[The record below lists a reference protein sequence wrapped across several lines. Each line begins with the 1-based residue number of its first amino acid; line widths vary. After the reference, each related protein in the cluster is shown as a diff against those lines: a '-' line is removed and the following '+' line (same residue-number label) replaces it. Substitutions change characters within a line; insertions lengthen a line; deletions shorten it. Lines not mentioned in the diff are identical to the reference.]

1 MDLTDCA
8 HQNVRK
14 QSITFYP
21 FKMKQLY
28 KKTFCSALLLLFWS
42 VAVRAQITVSG
53 KVTDEK
59 DGSLLPGVTV
69 VVKNSNLGTQTDEN
83 GKYSLANVPA
93 GATLVFSFVGKLVK
107 EIATDGMT
115 TINVTLLD
123 NVKELSEVVVIGYGS
138 QKRQELTGSIT
149 SISSKD
155 FQKGNIQSPEQLIVG
170 KVAGVSITSN
180 NGQPGGGSTIRIRGG
195 ASLNASNDPLIV
207 IDGVPLSGNTLNGA
221 PSSLSLINPND
232 IETMTVLKDASAT
245 AIYGSRA
252 SNGVILITTKKGKSG
267 KPTINFNTQLAVSK
281 IVKTVD
287 ALNAD
292 EFRTYVEANG
302 TDEQKALLGTAK
314 TDWQDEIYRTGI
326 STDNNLSISG
336 ALKNMPY
343 RVSLGYLLQNGILI
357 TDKLQRPSAS
367 INISPRLFNKHLKV
381 DLNVKAALTKS
392 HFANQNAIINAV
404 QFDPTQPVM
413 DESSPFGGY
422 YEWVTKDEAG
432 KATLNPNAP
441 RNPVSLIRLQDNN
454 GSVERSF
461 GNAQLDYMFHFLP
474 DLHANLNLGYD
485 ISKGHGTTFVP
496 EYAGQSF
503 TTKGQNNKYLQ
514 KVNNKVAEFYFNY
527 VKDIKS
533 IKSTVSATAGYG
545 YYNNSTKNFFY
556 PNFSANGEII
566 EGSQPKFDYDIPEN
580 TLISYYGRLIY
591 TLDDKYILAGSVRT
605 DGSSRFSP
613 ENRWGV
619 FPSVALT
626 WRINQESFLESATKL
641 SDLKLRLSYGIT
653 GNQDGIANYSY
664 LGIYSVSSNASQY
677 QFGNTFYNMTAP
689 AAYDKNIKWEQT
701 ATANAGLDYG
711 FFDNRLS
718 GSIDMYYKKTK
729 NLLNTVPIPIGSN
742 FSNQILT
749 NVGNIENKGVEFTI
763 SGTPVMT
770 GKFNWNVGFNFT
782 YNDNKITNLTAV
794 NDPEFAG
801 NQTGG
806 ITGGTGQSIQIHSV
820 NYNTFSYYV
829 FKQVYDEAG
838 RPLEGVY
845 EDLNGDGAINQ
856 KDQYRYKSPFPKVM
870 LGFNTQL
877 TYQKWSVNTILRAN
891 IGNYMYNNV
900 ASNFGV
906 RRNILNPSNILGNS
920 TTDSY
925 KTNFFNNRYQS
936 DYYIQNASFLRM
948 DNVGIGY
955 NAGRVLGGN
964 ASLRINAT
972 CQNVFVVTKYKGLDP
987 EINGGIDYN
996 LYPRPRT
1003 FVLGLSLDF

>member
-1 MDLTDCA
+1 MNQ
-8 HQNVRK
+8 H
-14 QSITFYP
+14 Y
-21 FKMKQLY
+21 KQLLCI
-28 KKTFCSALLLLFWS
+28 TLLLWLGS
-42 VAVRAQITVSG
+42 LSARAQSVVSG
-53 KVTDEK
+53 KVTDAK
-59 DGSLLPGVTV
+59 DGSELPGVSV
-69 VVKNSNLGTQTDEN
+69 LVKGSSLGTQTDAA
-83 GKYSLANVPA
+83 GKYSLENVPSH
-93 GATLVFSFVGKLVK
+93 ATLVFSFVGKLGK
-107 EIATDGMT
+107 EIPVDNRTV
-115 TINVTLLD
+115 IHVTLED
-123 NVKELSEVVVIGYGS
+123 NVKELTEVVVIGYGT
-138 QKRQELTGSIT
+138 QKKQELTGSIT
-149 SISSKD
+149 TVSSKD

-207 IDGVPLSGNTLNGA
+207 IDGVPLSGSTLNGA
-221 PSSLSLINPND
+221 PSPLSLINPND
-232 IETMTVLKDASAT
+232 IETVSVLKDASAT

-267 KPTINFNTQLAVSK
+267 TPTINFNTQVAASK
-281 IVKTVD
+281 IGKMVN
-287 ALNAD
+287 ALSAD
-292 EFRTYVEANG
+292 QFRSYVEANG
-302 TDEQKALLGTAK
+302 TDAQRALLGTAN
-314 TDWQDEIYRTGI
+314 TNWQDEIYRTGI
-326 STDNNLSISG
+326 STDNNLSITG

-343 RVSLGYLLQNGILI
+343 RVSMGYLLQNGILI

-367 INISPRLFNKHLKV
+367 INISPRLFKKHLKV
-381 DLNVKAALTKS
+381 DLNLKGALTKS
-392 HFANQNAIINAV
+392 HFANQQAIINAV

-422 YEWVTKDEAG
+422 FEWVTKDETG

-454 GSVERSF
+454 GTVQRSF
-461 GNAQLDYMFHFLP
+461 GNAQFDYMFHFLP

-496 EYAGQSF
+496 EYAAQSF

-514 KVNNKVAEFYFNY
+514 KVNNKVAEFYLNY
-527 VKDIKS
+527 VKDFKT

-545 YYNNSTKNFFY
+545 YYNNSTKNYFY
-556 PNFSANGEII
+556 PNYSANGDIV
-566 EGSQPKFDYDIPEN
+566 EGSQPKFDFDIPEN

-591 TLDDKYILAGSVRT
+591 TFDDKYILAASVRT
-605 DGSSRFSP
+605 DGSSRFAP

-619 FPSVALT
+619 FPSAALT
-626 WRINQESFLESATKL
+626 WRINKESFLSTSGKL

-677 QFGNTFYNMTAP
+677 QFGNNYYNMTAP

-711 FFDNRLS
+711 FFDNRLN
-718 GSIDMYYKKTK
+718 GSIDVYLKKTK

-749 NVGNIENKGVEFTI
+749 NVGNIENKGIEFTVN
-763 SGTPVMT
+763 GTPVKT
-770 GKFNWNVGFNFT
+770 KRFSWDAGFNVT
-782 YNDNKITNLTAV
+782 YNNNKITNLTAV
-794 NDPEFAG
+794 SDPEFAG

-829 FKQVYDEAG
+829 YKQVYDADG
-838 RPLEGVY
+838 KPLEGVY
-845 EDLNGDGAINQ
+845 ADLNADGVINQ

-877 TYQKWSVNTILRAN
+877 NYLKWSLSTILRAN
-891 IGNYMYNNV
+891 LGNYNYNNV

-906 RRNILNPSNILGNS
+906 KRNILNPNNILGNS
-920 TTDSY
+920 TTDIFN
-925 KTNFFNNRYQS
+925 TNFFNNQYQS
-936 DYYIQNASFLRM
+936 DYYVQNASFLRM

-955 NAGRVLGGN
+955 NAGRVFGN
-964 ASLRINAT
+964 KMNLRINAT

-1003 FVLGLSLDF
+1003 FVLGLNLDF

>member
-1 MDLTDCA
+1 MNQ
-8 HQNVRK
+8 H
-14 QSITFYP
+14 Y
-21 FKMKQLY
+21 KQLLC
-28 KKTFCSALLLLFWS
+28 FALLLLLGS
-42 VAVRAQITVSG
+42 SSARAQITVTG
-53 KVTDEK
+53 KVTDAK
-59 DGSLLPGVTV
+59 DGSELPGVTV
-69 VVKNSNLGTQTDEN
+69 LVKGSSLGTQTDAT
-83 GKYSLANVPA
+83 GSYALPNVPA
-93 GATLVFSFVGKLVK
+93 QATLVFSFVGKMAREVVT
-107 EIATDGMT
+107 ENRTVID
-115 TINVTLLD
+115 VTLEDDSRDLA
-123 NVKELSEVVVIGYGS
+123 EVVVIGYGS
-138 QKRQELTGSIT
+138 QKKQELTGSIT

-155 FQKGNIQSPEQLIVG
+155 FQQGNIQSPEQLIVG

-180 NGQPGGGSTIRIRGG
+180 SGQPGAGSTIRIRGG

-207 IDGVPLSGNTLNGA
+207 IDGVPLSGNRIDGA
-221 PSSLSLINPND
+221 PSPLSLINPND
-232 IETMTVLKDASAT
+232 IETVTILKDASAT

-267 KPTINFNTQLAVSK
+267 TPTINFNTQMAVSK
-281 IVKTVD
+281 IGRMVD
-287 ALNAD
+287 ALDAD

-302 TDEQKALLGTAK
+302 TDAQKAILGTAN

-357 TDKLQRPSAS
+357 TDKMQRPSAS
-367 INISPRLFNKHLKV
+367 VNISPRLFDKHLKI
-381 DLNVKAALTKS
+381 DLNLKGALTRS
-392 HFANQNAIINAV
+392 HFANQGAIINAV

-413 DESSPFGGY
+413 DETSPFGGY
-422 YEWVTKDEAG
+422 FEWVTKDEAG
-432 KATLNPNAP
+432 VATLNPNAP
-441 RNPVSLIRLQDNN
+441 RNPVSLIRLQDNKGN
-454 GSVERSF
+454 VERSF
-461 GNAQLDYMFHFLP
+461 GNVQFDYMFHFLP

-496 EYAGQSF
+496 EFAGQSF
-503 TTKGQNNKYLQ
+503 TTRGQNNKYLQ
-514 KVNNKVAEFYFNY
+514 KGNNKVAEFYLNY
-527 VKDIKS
+527 VRDLKS

-545 YYNNSTKNFFY
+545 YYNNSTKNYLY
-556 PNFSANGEII
+556 PSFSANGDII

-605 DGSSRFSP
+605 DGSSRFAP

-626 WRINQESFLESATKL
+626 WRINKESFLNSASKL

-653 GNQDGIANYSY
+653 GNQDGIANYAY
-664 LGIYSVSSNASQY
+664 LGIYSISSNASQY

-718 GSIDMYYKKTK
+718 GSVDVYFKKTK

-763 SGTPVMT
+763 NGTPVRT
-770 GKFNWNVGFNFT
+770 KHFSWDAGFNVT

-794 NDPEFAG
+794 SDPEFAG
-801 NQTGG
+801 NLTGG

-820 NYNTFSYYV
+820 GYNTFSYYV
-829 FKQVYDEAG
+829 FKQVYDQQGA
-838 RPLEGVY
+838 PLEGVY
-845 EDLNGDGAINQ
+845 ADLNEDGVVNQ

-877 TYQKWSVNTILRAN
+877 NYQKWSLSTILRAN
-891 IGNYMYNNV
+891 LGNYMYNNV

-906 RRNILNPSNILGNS
+906 KRNILNPNNILGNS
-920 TTDSY
+920 TTDIY
-925 KTNFFNNRYQS
+925 KTGFFNNQYQS
-936 DYYIQNASFLRM
+936 DYYVQNASFLRM

-955 NAGRVLGGN
+955 NAGRILGN
-964 ASLRINAT
+964 KMNLRLHAT
-972 CQNVFVVTKYKGLDP
+972 CQNVFVWTKYTGLDP
-987 EINGGIDYN
+987 EVNGGIDYN

-1003 FVLGLSLDF
+1003 FVLGLNLDF

>member
-1 MDLTDCA
+1 
-8 HQNVRK
+8 
-14 QSITFYP
+14 
-21 FKMKQLY
+21 MKQLY
-28 KKTFCSALLLLFWS
+28 QRTVCFALLLLLGN
-42 VAVRAQITVSG
+42 VALMAQGTVSG
-53 KVTDEK
+53 KVTDEH
-59 DGSLLPGVTV
+59 DGSVLPGVTV
-69 VVKNSNLGTQTDEN
+69 VVKNSVLGTQTDET
-83 GKYSLANVPA
+83 GKYSLSNVPA

-107 EIATDGMT
+107 EVAVGTESVV
-115 TINVTLLD
+115 NVTLAD
-123 NVKELSEVVVIGYGS
+123 DSKELSEVVVIGYGT
-138 QKRQELTGSIT
+138 QKKQELTGSIT
-149 SISSKD
+149 SISAKD
-155 FQKGNIQSPEQLIVG
+155 FQQGNIQSPEQLIVG

-180 NGQPGGGSTIRIRGG
+180 NGQPGSGSTIRIRGG

-207 IDGVPLSGNTLNGA
+207 IDGVPLSGSSLSGA
-221 PSSLSLINPND
+221 PNPLSLINPND
-232 IETMTVLKDASAT
+232 IETFTVLKDASAT

-252 SNGVILITTKKGKSG
+252 SNGVILITTKKGQSG
-267 KPTINFNTQLAVSK
+267 TPIINFNTQLAVSK
-281 IVKTVD
+281 IIKTVD
-287 ALNAD
+287 ALSAD
-292 EFRTYVEANG
+292 EFRAYVEANG
-302 TDEQKALLGTAK
+302 TDAQKALLGTAK

-336 ALKNMPY
+336 ALKSMPY
-343 RVSLGYLLQNGILI
+343 RVSLGYLLQHGILI
-357 TDKLQRPSAS
+357 TDKMQRPSAS
-367 INISPRLFNKHLKV
+367 INISPRFFNKHLKI
-381 DLNVKAALTKS
+381 DLNLKGAQTKS
-392 HFANQNAIINAV
+392 HFANQGAIINAV
-404 QFDPTQPVM
+404 QFDPTQAVM

-422 YEWVTKDEAG
+422 FEWVTKDDAG

-441 RNPVSLIRLQDNN
+441 RNPVALIRQQDNN
-454 GSVERSF
+454 GTVNRSF
-461 GNAQLDYMFHFLP
+461 GNAQFDYKFHFLP

-485 ISKGHGTTFVP
+485 ISKGSGTTFVP
-496 EYAGQSF
+496 EYAAQNF

-514 KVNNKVAEFYFNY
+514 KVDNKVAEFYLSY
-527 VKDIKS
+527 AKDLKS
-533 IKSTVSATAGYG
+533 IKSNLSATAGYG
-545 YYNNSTKNFFY
+545 YYNNATKNYFY
-556 PNFSANGEII
+556 PNFSANGEIV
-566 EGSQPKFDYDIPEN
+566 EGSQPKFAYDIPEN

-591 TLDDKYILAGSVRT
+591 TFDDKYILAGSIRT

-626 WRINQESFLESATKL
+626 WRINREEFMKPVSAL
-641 SDLKLRLSYGIT
+641 NDLKLRLSYGIT

-689 AAYDKNIKWEQT
+689 AAYDQNIKWEQT
-701 ATANAGLDYG
+701 ATANAGLDFG

-718 GSIDMYYKKTK
+718 GSLDVYYKKTK

-749 NVGNIENKGVEFTI
+749 NVGNIENKGVEFAVN
-763 SGTPVMT
+763 GTPIAT
-770 GKFNWNVGFNFT
+770 GKLTWNAGFNFT
-782 YNDNKITNLTAV
+782 YNNNKITNLTAV
-794 NDPEFAG
+794 SDPEFAG

-829 FKQVYDEAG
+829 FKQVYDQDG
-838 RPLEGVY
+838 KPLEDVY
-845 EDLNGDGAINQ
+845 ADLNGDGVINQ

-877 TYQKWSVNTILRAN
+877 TYDKWSLSTILRAN

-906 RRNILNPSNILGNS
+906 RRNILNPNNILGNS
-920 TTDSY
+920 TTDIY
-925 KTNFFNNRYQS
+925 NTNFFNNRYQS
-936 DYYIQNASFLRM
+936 DYYVQNASFLRM

-955 NAGRVLGGN
+955 NAGRVLGN
-964 ASLRINAT
+964 RMNLRINAT
-972 CQNVFVVTKYKGLDP
+972 CQNVFVVTQYKGLDP

-1003 FVLGLSLDF
+1003 FVLGLNLDF